1 LEAGGKRRVPNL
13 AINTGAPQG
22 VGQDR
27 YKRFSYG
34 TTHEE
39 GLAYHFAQKVTF

>member
-1 LEAGGKRRVPNL
+1 VPIL
-13 AINTGAPQG
+13 AINTGGPQG

-27 YKRFSYG
+27 YKRFSFS

-39 GLAYHFAQKVTF
+39 GLACHFAQKVPF